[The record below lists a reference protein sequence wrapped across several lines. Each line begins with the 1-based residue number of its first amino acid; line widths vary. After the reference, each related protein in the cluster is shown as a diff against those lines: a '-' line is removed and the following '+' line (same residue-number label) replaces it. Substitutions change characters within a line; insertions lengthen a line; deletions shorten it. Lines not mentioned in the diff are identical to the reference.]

1 MSTEE
6 MAPRGGDA
14 GEAAAAATVYR
25 LKRGEQEFQVRGG
38 IARLQ
43 EAARLGRVVPS
54 DYVYNPVLERWM
66 YARDMAELQGQLG
79 AVAAQKESKQGHR
92 TAWMLFLLSIL
103 CGLLINQFVGVVLF
117 IVAIVVAVMAS
128 AKARKA

>member
-6 MAPRGGDA
+6 MAPRDGDA

-25 LKRGEQEFQVRGG
+25 LKRGEQEYQIRGL
-38 IARLQ
+38 ARLQ
-43 EAARLGRVVPS
+43 EAARIGRVVPS
-54 DYVYNPVLERWM
+54 DYVFNPVLERWM